1 MKIKERVGL
10 AIYLYYNRDARKLS
24 KLGDILYHSKRF
36 KYLMMYIDKEQ
47 EEDIVATLKT
57 MKFVK
62 KVKPSALG
70 DIDMNFVGNLEN
82 TEQIN

>member
-1 MKIKERVGL
+1 MEIKERVGL

-62 KVKPSALG
+62 KVKPSALD

>member
-62 KVKPSALG
+62 KVKPSALD